1 MVDVNKLKGAIVANG
16 KDQQQIAK
24 EIGIDRSTFY
34 RKMKEGGSFSVGEA
48 SKMAEVIPL
57 TDSEAISIFF
67 NSKVAETRQE
77 KQEA

>member
-1 MVDVNKLKGAIVANG
+1 MVDTNKLKGAIVEHG

-48 SKMAEVIPL
+48 AKMAKVIPL
-57 TDSEAISIFF
+57 TDAEAIAIFF
-67 NSKVAETRQE
+67 NGAVAKMRQKE
-77 KQEA
+77 EA